1 MPFREPLTAN
11 SVVRVWT
18 SRVAVGTERDAA
30 IVRALHRQAAVVGRC
45 ERPQRRFVA
54 VLVWTKDRP

>member
-1 MPFREPLTAN
+1 MPLGEPLTAN

-30 IVRALHRQAAVVGRC
+30 IVRALHRQDAWFAPLRVSLNI
-45 ERPQRRFVA
+45 Q
-54 VLVWTKDRP
+54 